1 MYLIEAM
8 LGLWLALSPGDAAPL
23 SGLDGVN
30 GVTVHKMK
38 SDIPS
43 GSGEYLAA
51 AARRPWGASGR
62 PSFCDVLIAHN
73 VGATNNKGQT
83 PGEPSFVERFVL
95 LHELGHCLDERAHT
109 LDSSRSDAARELF
122 ADAFAACVLSMGG
135 ASHSVV
141 SFSRARRGDGAG
153 AHDRRGTQGRA
164 LLIAARDKRC
174 ASESSGSLD
183 RALEV
188 AREVTNG
195 LS

>member
-8 LGLWLALSPGDAAPL
+8 LSLWLALSPGDAAPL
-23 SGLDGVN
+23 SGLDGVS
-30 GVTVHKMK
+30 GVTVHKLK
-38 SDIPS
+38 SDIQS
-43 GSGEYLAA
+43 GSGEFLAA

-62 PSFCDVLIAHN
+62 PSFCDVLISHN

-83 PGEPSFVERFVL
+83 PGEASFVERFVL
-95 LHELGHCLDERAHT
+95 LHELGHCLDERAHA
-109 LDSSRSDAARELF
+109 LDSSSSDASRELF

-135 ASHSVV
+135 SSHSVL
-141 SFSRARRGDGAG
+141 SFSQFRRGDGAG
-153 AHDRRGTQGRA
+153 AHDRRGSQGRA
-164 LLIAARDKRC
+164 LSIAVRDKRC
-174 ASESSGSLD
+174 APNSSGSLD